1 MSMFVFM
8 SFSIHPTILNI
19 VFKFVLRF
27 RENNEFYD
35 ICFSTCVMLD
45 KLLKLN
51 TEEQLC

>member
-1 MSMFVFM
+1 MICLS
-8 SFSIHPTILNI
+8 ILNI
-19 VFKFVLRF
+19 VLDNYIFFKFVLRF
-27 RENNEFYD
+27 IENNEFYD